1 MCYIELASDVS
12 MITATPN
19 LWRLQSCKKN
29 ITFLPLLAWNLLSK
43 CCANLVKFIENIL
56 SQPDFI
62 ARHRFSEKDFVRDR
76 ILSFQVI
83 ILFLL
88 NFLRGSYQDELDNFF
103 KNIRGYKIA
112 RRIVTKSAFSKA
124 RQKLKYQAFIE
135 LNQQQTDYFY
145 REFNPRTWQ
154 GLRLAV
160 FDGSTVRLPHTK
172 EIADHF
178 GTWGVYRGASCP
190 MARISQMFDPLNK
203 ISLDALIAPKGVDE
217 RELAA
222 EHCRYLRKNTLVL
235 LDRGYPAFWLFK
247 LILSYEADFCARV
260 SNTKWNIVS
269 EFYHSGLREKIVEI
283 PALKT
288 ALAQCRDLGLDTTP
302 LRCRL
307 IRVELDSGETEI
319 LITSLLDT
327 AQYPYELFK
336 ELYHCR
342 WPVEEDYKVIK
353 TWLTMENFSGK
364 SVLSIYQDFH
374 AKIFSKNLTSIL
386 AFSISDEIE
395 QPRQGYKHAYKINF
409 AQALSKTKQSLVL
422 LFLRSHRHTVRLI
435 EDLLNIFAATLEAVR
450 PGRKNPRN
458 LRVSVRKFF
467 PNYKPIC

>member
-1 MCYIELASDVS
+1 MCYIDLASDAK
-12 MITATPN
+12 MINSTPH
-19 LWRLQSCKKN
+19 LWRSQSCKKKF
-29 ITFLPLLAWNLLSK
+29 IFVPLLAWNLLSK
-43 CCANLVKFIENIL
+43 CCANLIKFIENIL
-56 SQPDFI
+56 FQPDFI
-62 ARHRFSEKDFVRDR
+62 TRHRFSEKDFVRDR

-103 KNIRGYKIA
+103 KNISGYKIA
-112 RRIVTKSAFSKA
+112 RRVVTKSAFSKA
-124 RQKLKYQAFIE
+124 RKKLKYQAFIE
-135 LNQQQTDYFY
+135 LNQKQTDFFY
-145 REFNPRTWQ
+145 RTFNPRTWQ
-154 GLRLAV
+154 GLRLVA
-160 FDGSTVRLPHTK
+160 FDGSTVRLPHTN
-172 EIADHF
+172 EIAEHF
-178 GTWGVYRGASCP
+178 GTWGVHRGASCP

-222 EHCRYLRKNTLVL
+222 EHCKYLRKNTLVL

-247 LILSYEADFCARV
+247 LILSCEADFCARV
-260 SNTKWNIVS
+260 SNTKWKIVRK
-269 EFYHSGLREKIVEI
+269 FYHSGLKEKIVEI
-283 PALKT
+283 PAIKP
-288 ALAQCRDLGLDTTP
+288 ALAQCQNLGLNTKP

-307 IRVELDSGETEI
+307 LRIELDSGQTEI

-327 AQYPYELFK
+327 VQYPYELFQ

-374 AKIFSKNLTSIL
+374 AKIFSKNLTSIM
-386 AFSISDEIE
+386 AYSISNEIE
-395 QPRQGYKHAYKINF
+395 QPRQGNKHIYKINF

-422 LFLRSHRHTVRLI
+422 LFLRSHRQTVRLI
-435 EDLLNIFAATLEAVR
+435 KDLLNIFAATLEAVR

-458 LRVSVRKFF
+458 LKVSVRKFF